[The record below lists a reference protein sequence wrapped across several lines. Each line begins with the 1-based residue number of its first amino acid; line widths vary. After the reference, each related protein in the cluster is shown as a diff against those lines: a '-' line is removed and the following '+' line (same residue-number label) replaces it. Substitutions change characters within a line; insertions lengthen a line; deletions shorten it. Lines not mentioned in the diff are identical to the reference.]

1 MPVVPIEIDCT
12 PKCRSAS
19 HYQDLIRIASQSI
32 PVQIIINYLCQ
43 CGSCGKG
50 NWHNRMNYYIFTWSF
65 SCIGPDRY
73 GRTLIQV
80 CSALSDKWPIIDWL
94 FKQKKVDINSKNAES
109 GYTVMINPTRD

>member
-12 PKCRSAS
+12 PKCRSAA

-50 NWHNRMNYYIFTWSF
+50 EGEKFRF
-65 SCIGPDRY
+65 SIRY
-73 GRTLIQV
+73 ALIR
-80 CSALSDKWPIIDWL
+80 S
-94 FKQKKVDINSKNAES
+94 
-109 GYTVMINPTRD
+109 